1 MRFAASAKSLKR
13 SVMSRQRLVTLL
25 LTLGTLIVFLPAGWF
40 GFVNFDDSD
49 YVTNNNFVKNGLTV
63 AGVRWAFTTFHACNW
78 HPLTWISHMTDFTL
92 FGLNPGAHH
101 YVNIL
106 FHAVNVALLFTLLRR
121 LTNLIWPSALVAA
134 LFAWHPLH
142 VESVAWISERKDVLS
157 TFFALLSLLSYVRY
171 AQKQSRVESRGSSAS
186 TATPALDP
194 RPSNLDHSF
203 ALIFFALGLMS
214 KPMLVTLPFVMLL
227 LDFWPLQRFS
237 LSAFR
242 FPLLSEKIP
251 FFLLTI
257 ISCVVTYFAQRN
269 EAVASLAKVPLQL
282 RFENSITAYTGYLFK
297 TIWPVH
303 LSVFYPLPGKI
314 SFLAVAASAAFL
326 IFISALVWL
335 ERKRNPWL
343 LVGWFWFAG
352 MLVPVI
358 GLVQVGDQAMA
369 DRYTY
374 FPLIGIFIAAVFA
387 FEEWVCRF
395 RFQKIAGAV
404 AGVVIL
410 SACLALTEN
419 QLRYWH
425 DSESLFTHAL
435 AVTKDN
441 ALAHLNLGAAFEEN
455 GKSAEALSQYQ
466 QALALNPQ
474 RYEADNNIGKLLYEM
489 NKPEEALSYCL
500 KAVELNPK
508 RASSHNSLGLVLVA
522 LNRFDEAMSQ
532 FFEAAHLDANYVA
545 PRFQT
550 GRTLLKLGRDA
561 DAIPFFHEAL
571 QIEPDNYPMLIY
583 VARVLASDENSQI
596 RNGTEAL
603 ALAGEAVQLA
613 GGAQPVALDTL
624 AMACAEAGRFD
635 EAIQLQQQAVKLA
648 ESASQTDDAVPMQ
661 QRLELYKN
669 HQPWR
674 ESFLKK

>member
-1 MRFAASAKSLKR
+1 L
-13 SVMSRQRLVTLL
+13 
-25 LTLGTLIVFLPAGWF
+25 W
-40 GFVNFDDSD
+40 
-49 YVTNNNFVKNGLTV
+49 
-63 AGVRWAFTTFHACNW
+63 
-78 HPLTWISHMTDFTL
+78 
-92 FGLNPGAHH
+92 PGA
-101 YVNIL
+101 
-106 FHAVNVALLFTLLRR
+106 F
-121 LTNLIWPSALVAA
+121 VAA

-171 AQKQSRVESRGSSAS
+171 AQKQSRVESRRSSAS

-194 RPSNLDHSF
+194 RPSTFDYSL

-282 RFENSITAYTGYLFK
+282 RFENSITAYIGYLFK

-635 EAIQLQQQAVKLA
+635 EAIQQQQQAVKLA

-669 HQPWR
+669 HQPWH

>member
-1 MRFAASAKSLKR
+1 M
-13 SVMSRQRLVTLL
+13 MSRPRVIGLALALLTLL
-25 LTLGTLIVFLPAGWF
+25 LYLPVTRDNF
-40 GFVNFDDSD
+40 INFDDDD
-49 YVTNNNFVKNGLTV
+49 YITENQVVKNGLTWS
-63 AGVRWAFTTFHACNW
+63 GIKWAFTTGHASNW
-78 HPLTWISHMTDFTL
+78 HPLTWLSHMTDYEL
-92 FGLNPGAHH
+92 FRLNPSGHH
-101 YVNIL
+101 FVNVL
-106 FHAVNVALLFTLLRR
+106 FHAANTVLLFFLLLR
-121 LTNLIWPSALVAA
+121 LTNLIWPSAFIAA

-157 TFFALLSLLSYVRY
+157 TFFALLTLLSYVKF
-171 AQKQSRVESRGSSAS
+171 AQAKSNAVTAS
-186 TATPALDP
+186 PALDP
-194 RPSNLDHSF
+194 RPSTLDYSLV
-203 ALIFFALGLMS
+203 LIFFALGLMS

-227 LDFWPLQRFS
+227 LDFWPLQRFP

-242 FPLLSEKIP
+242 FPLLVEKIP
-251 FFLLTI
+251 FFLLTA
-257 ISCVVTYFAQRN
+257 ISCIITYFAQRN
-269 EAVASLAKVPLQL
+269 EAVASLSKVPLQL
-282 RFENSITAYTGYLFK
+282 RFENSITAYTSYLFK
-297 TIWPVH
+297 TFWPTH
-303 LSVFYPLPGKI
+303 LSVFYPLPGQI
-314 SFLAVAASAAFL
+314 PWLVVAASAALL

-335 ERKRNPWL
+335 ERKRQPWL

-352 MLVPVI
+352 TLVPVI

-374 FPLIGIFIAAVFA
+374 FPLIGIFIAVTFA
-387 FEEWVCRF
+387 FEKWMSRF
-395 RFQKIAGAV
+395 RFQKIAGVV
-404 AGVVIL
+404 ASGVIL

-489 NKPEEALSYCL
+489 NKPQEALGYCF

-522 LNRFDEAMSQ
+522 LNRFDEAMGQ
-532 FFEAAHLDANYVA
+532 FSVAAHLDANYAA

-561 DAIPFFHEAL
+561 EAMPFFNEAL
-571 QIEPDNYPMLIY
+571 QIEPDNFQMLIF
-583 VARVLASDENSQI
+583 VARVLASDENSQV
-596 RNGTEAL
+596 RNGSEAL
-603 ALAGEAVQLA
+603 ALADRANKLA
-613 GGAQPVALDTL
+613 NEAQPVALDTL

-635 EAIQLQQQAVKLA
+635 EAVQIQQQAVKLA
-648 ESASQTDDAVPMQ
+648 ESAGQNDDAVPMQ
-661 QRLELYKN
+661 QRLQLYKN
-669 HQPWR
+669 RQPWR